1 MDNFS
6 ELIKEA
12 IAGGDD
18 LESAMRKAANLA
30 AKEALE
36 KRIVSLFLHYNDDP
50 GRRKVRCW
58 REIVAYYEP
67 K

>member
-6 ELIKEA
+6 ESIKEA

-36 KRIVSLFLHYNDDP
+36 KRMVSLFLYYNDDP